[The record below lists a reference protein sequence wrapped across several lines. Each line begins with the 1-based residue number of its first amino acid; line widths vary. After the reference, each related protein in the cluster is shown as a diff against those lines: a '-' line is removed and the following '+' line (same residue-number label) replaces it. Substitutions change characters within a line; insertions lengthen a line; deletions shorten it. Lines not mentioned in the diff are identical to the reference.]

1 MSKRKLNLQLFAVNN
16 FIPQIWSAQLLQSL
30 KNTLIFG
37 QEGIINK
44 NYQGEI
50 SQYGDTV
57 KINTYSAVLLQY
69 IANPVCRR
77 DCREIKT
84 VKNFAISLLFY
95 LNYISAIYKYST
107 VFGSFN
113 LISIDSGL

>member
-44 NYQGEI
+44 NYQGEK
-50 SQYGDTV
+50 SENKFSD
-57 KINTYSAVLLQY
+57 
-69 IANPVCRR
+69 
-77 DCREIKT
+77 
-84 VKNFAISLLFY
+84 
-95 LNYISAIYKYST
+95 
-107 VFGSFN
+107 
-113 LISIDSGL
+113 